1 MASAD
6 VDVDVVVVGAGP
18 VGLLLA
24 GELRLAG
31 VAPLVLERLPERNAV
46 PRANGLVGQ
55 VVRFLDHR
63 GLYTRLSGD
72 ARAPRPIPT
81 YMFGGL
87 PLPLAGVADNPMTI
101 LPLAQ
106 WDLERGLGA
115 WVAESGVEV
124 RRGVEVTGLAQDD
137 GGVSVDFAGPEGS
150 GVVRA
155 RFVVGCDGGH
165 SVVRKHAGIGFPGTS
180 SDATVSHTA
189 HVVFGDGVIDRAGR
203 LDLPGLAPLEPFTF
217 HRTEHGVFVFARLH
231 GPTPM
236 VTAIEWDTPPVAE
249 DAPVTIEDVRAAVRR
264 VLGVDVP
271 MSLPT
276 TAGRFVLR
284 RVGGRN
290 TRQADRYRVGRV
302 LVAGDAAHVHSAVGG
317 PGLNLGLL
325 DVANLGWKLAATVRG
340 WAPESLLDTYHTERH
355 PVGER
360 VVMHTQAQS
369 ALLAPGGQV
378 TALRS
383 LLGEL
388 LAVPGN
394 ALRIADMLTGED
406 TRYPCAGDVRHPL
419 AGRWVRDFGLRVA
432 GRSTRLAE
440 LARTGRALL
449 LDFTGDRVLA
459 GIAAGWRDR
468 VDLVVAESADPPAA
482 ALLVR
487 PDGFAAWVADA
498 EPAASL
504 PGALRAWFGDPSR

>member
-1 MASAD
+1 MAG

-18 VGLLLA
+18 VGLMLA

-31 VAPLVLERLPERNAV
+31 VTPLVLERLPERNAV

-72 ARAPRPIPT
+72 SRPPQPIPG

-87 PLPLAGVADNPMTI
+87 ALPLAGVADNPMTI

-106 WDLERGLGA
+106 WDLERGLGE

-124 RRGVEVTGLAQDD
+124 RRGVEVTGFTQDD
-137 GGVSVDFAGPEGS
+137 DAVTVDFAGPDGP
-150 GVVRA
+150 GAVRA
-155 RFVVGCDGGH
+155 AFVVGCDGGH
-165 SVVRKHAGIGFPGTS
+165 SVVRKHAGIEFLGTTS
-180 SDATVSHTA
+180 GDATVSHTA
-189 HVVFGDGVIDRAGR
+189 HVVLGDGVINRAGQ
-203 LDLPGLAPLEPFTF
+203 LDLPGLAPLAPFTF
-217 HRTEHGVFVFARLH
+217 HRTEHGVFVFAQLH
-231 GPTPM
+231 GPVPM

-276 TAGRFVLR
+276 TEGRFVLR
-284 RVGGRN
+284 RVSGRN

-340 WAPESLLDTYHTERH
+340 WAPEGLLDTYHTERH

-369 ALLAPGGQV
+369 ALLAPGEQV

-383 LLGEL
+383 LFTDL
-388 LAVPGN
+388 LAVPDN
-394 ALRIADMLTGED
+394 ARRIADMLTGAD
-406 TRYPCAGDVRHPL
+406 TRYPCAGEGTHPL
-419 AGRWVRDFGLRVA
+419 AGKWVRDFELTVA

-449 LDFTGDRVLA
+449 LDFAGDPALA

-468 VDLVVAESADPPAA
+468 VDLIIAHAANPPAA
-482 ALLVR
+482 ALLIR

-498 EPAASL
+498 DPAASL
-504 PGALRAWFGDPSR
+504 PGALRTWFGEPSQ